1 MLLLAVVI
9 VTLAWQ
15 SWRAYGQE
23 PRSDAQSVAFVVEEG
38 ESLSSVAARL
48 DEDGLIASEFWFKV
62 TATMSGRTGAIKP
75 GEFAIAPGTSYN
87 NILLA
92 LSVAQTDE
100 VTLTIPEGYSLA
112 QIGELVTE
120 KFGVTA
126 AEWSQ
131 LTGVNSPF
139 EAHAFVVAAQKP
151 GSVDLEGYLF
161 PDTYRF
167 FPDATGE
174 EIVEKLI
181 DTMAERVEP
190 LGVPSGDASGMTIH
204 EVLTLASIVEKEVRT
219 PTTMQNVADV
229 FLKRIAISM
238 PLQSDATINFIIDG
252 DDPSPT
258 LADLEVESPYNTY
271 KYPGLP
277 PGPISNPGLNALRA
291 VFQPA
296 SNPYYYFLTTDDG
309 DIYYAA
315 THDEHVANKMR
326 YLR

>member
-1 MLLLAVVI
+1 MLLLGLFI
-9 VTLAWQ
+9 VTLMWQ

-23 PRSDAQSVAFVVEEG
+23 PSADAPDIAFVVEEG
-38 ESLSSVAARL
+38 ESLTSVTERL
-48 DEDGLIASEFWFKV
+48 DELDVIASPFWFKV
-62 TATMSGRTGAIKP
+62 TAVLSNRSTTLKPGTFIVKEDMNYGAIL
-75 GEFAIAPGTSYN
+75 N
-87 NILLA
+87 L
-92 LSVAQTDE
+92 LSVAQSDE
-100 VTLTIPEGYSLA
+100 VTLTVPEGYSLA
-112 QIGELVTE
+112 QIGELVAA
-120 KFGVTA
+120 KFAVPQ
-126 AEWSQ
+126 AEWAS

-139 EAHAFVVAAQKP
+139 ESHAFVVAAAKP
-151 GSVDLEGYLF
+151 GNVDLEGYLF

-167 FPDATGE
+167 FADATGE
-174 EIVEKLI
+174 EIVKKLI
-181 DTMAERVEP
+181 DTMAERVQP
-190 LGVPSGDASGMTIH
+190 LGVPSGDATGMTIH

-219 PTTMQNVADV
+219 ATTMQNVADV

-258 LADLEVESPYNTY
+258 LADLEVDSPYNTY

-277 PGPISNPGLNALRA
+277 PGPISNPGLNALTA

-309 DIYYAA
+309 DIYYAT